1 MDAVWAQLDILRQ
14 KNQEDAYP
22 RKSEH
27 FCSCGGLKM
36 FNDDLLP
43 TCTECGRCDGEYVSD
58 EPEWRGGIDDD
69 GTVTDPSR
77 VGMPVDLALF
87 SESWGMGTIVKVR
100 YSSSL
105 SDKKIARK
113 NFHTSMNHKDR
124 ALYHAYED
132 FERAGKQVLGLPPNI
147 IREAKIVYKKFG
159 EEKLTRGAVRLGVKA
174 NCLLWACN
182 MAGVPR
188 TGKEIADAFGIQ
200 TKDVS
205 RTLEIFNDVIQVKP
219 KVKTTFPSDVMVRYM
234 NDIDVVPEEHKRKV
248 RMKVIH
254 ACEKIQTSV
263 ALMGKT
269 PKGVASAVMYT
280 VLNKLG
286 HKIDKQTVCKVCEVS
301 LPTLNKLE
309 PIVNNELKSII
320 I

>member
-1 MDAVWAQLDILRQ
+1 MDAVWAQLDLFRQ

-22 RKSEH
+22 RESEH
-27 FCSCGGLKM
+27 FCTCGGLKV

-43 TCTECGRCDGEYVSD
+43 TCTECGRSDGEYVSD

-132 FERAGKQVLGLPPNI
+132 FERAGKDTLGLPPNI

-188 TGKEIADAFGIQ
+188 TAKEVADAFGIQ

-205 RTLEIFNDVIQVKP
+205 RTLEIFNEVIQIKP
-219 KVKTTFPSDVMVRYM
+219 KVKITFPSDVMARYM
-234 NDIDVVPEEHKRKV
+234 NDVDVVPEEHKRKV

-254 ACEKIQTSV
+254 TCEKIQTSV

-309 PIVNNELKSII
+309 PIVINELKSIVI
-320 I
+320 